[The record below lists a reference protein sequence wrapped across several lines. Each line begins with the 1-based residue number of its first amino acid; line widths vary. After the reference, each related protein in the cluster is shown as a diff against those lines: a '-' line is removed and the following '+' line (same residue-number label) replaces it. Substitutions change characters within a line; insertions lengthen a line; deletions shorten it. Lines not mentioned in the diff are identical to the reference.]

1 MDDAQM
7 GAMTDI
13 THDVQMGCMDDAWT
27 FTMTDISHEVR
38 MGFTDDAWTGAP
50 KGIMYDVQF
59 SVEFSTELQG
69 IFDGF
74 AADSDELTD
83 GLSE

>member
-38 MGFTDDAWTGAP
+38 MGFTDDARTAAP
-50 KGIMYDVQF
+50 KGIMYV
-59 SVEFSTELQG
+59 
-69 IFDGF
+69 DGF